1 MIEKLILAL
10 LCICFCSCIN
20 IPIDDQINKYCNDLK
35 ITIIGKN
42 CNQSG
47 HINFDCV
54 VNTKEY
60 GLININCF
68 DNKCSIEK

>member
-1 MIEKLILAL
+1 MIKKIILTLIG
-10 LCICFCSCIN
+10 ICFCSCIN
-20 IPIDDQINKYCNDLK
+20 IPIDDQITNYCNDLK